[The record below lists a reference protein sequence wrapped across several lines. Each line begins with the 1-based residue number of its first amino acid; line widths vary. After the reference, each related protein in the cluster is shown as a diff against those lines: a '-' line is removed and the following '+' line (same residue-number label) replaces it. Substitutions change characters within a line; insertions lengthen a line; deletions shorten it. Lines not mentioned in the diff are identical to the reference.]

1 MSFSDFLLLL
11 FCKKKT
17 KNKTWYRKKIARN
30 SPIWLLINLWYDL
43 ISGETCGKLLR
54 CATERGLWIVKPNV
68 VSLTTKMKASH
79 YQCDICFLKKRKKNP
94 HEMEWWLTSKS
105 NLDILVKAFGCIFT
119 YFHLTFFLMDFV
131 DREYITRTHIAS
143 IYVHFFV
150 VYWLILLLWKR
161 VFSLYGY
168 RIEPIQS
175 RNLMHAP
182 HHIR

>member
-1 MSFSDFLLLL
+1 MIWFREKLVGNFYAVLLNVACELWSL
-11 FCKKKT
+11 MLYLWQQRWKH
-17 KNKTWYRKKIARN
+17 RI
-30 SPIWLLINLWYDL
+30 INVTFVFWR
-43 ISGETCGKLLR
+43 S
-54 CATERGLWIVKPNV
+54 A
-68 VSLTTKMKASH
+68 
-79 YQCDICFLKKRKKNP
+79 KKNP